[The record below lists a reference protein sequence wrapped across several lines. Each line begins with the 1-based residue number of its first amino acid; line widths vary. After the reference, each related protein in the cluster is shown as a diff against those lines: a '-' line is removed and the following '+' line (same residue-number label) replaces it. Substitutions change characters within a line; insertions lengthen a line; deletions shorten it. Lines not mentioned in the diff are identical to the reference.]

1 MAEIEREQNIE
12 VDEELAAFMKA
23 NMLDNKRENIQT
35 EYTCHALGL
44 NVCADTLVR
53 CCCILLQGGH
63 AAHCMHACLQQ
74 YLAAGSSCWLSEQP
88 V

>member
-1 MAEIEREQNIE
+1 MSGIEREQNIE

-53 CCCILLQGGH
+53 CWCCLNLLQGGP
-63 AAHCMHACLQQ
+63 AAPCIQQ
-74 YLAAGSSCWLSEQP
+74 DLAACS
-88 V
+88 